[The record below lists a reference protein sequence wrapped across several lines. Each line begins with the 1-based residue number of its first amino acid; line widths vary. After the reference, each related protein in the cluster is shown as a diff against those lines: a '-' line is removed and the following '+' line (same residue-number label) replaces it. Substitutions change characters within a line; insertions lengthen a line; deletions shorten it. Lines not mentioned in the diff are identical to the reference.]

1 MRFRVLRPILA
12 ALALCA
18 CLAQTAHARDNRD
31 TLLKAARTF
40 IVPRYETLAKAMGA
54 QEVAWSAFCSTPA
67 SGAVDQL
74 KASYQT
80 AADAWSGIEFVLYGP
95 VSTDFRFERMA
106 HWPERKNAI
115 GRAMST
121 LLARTGAEDLTP
133 ERFSQVSAAAQ
144 GLSALERL
152 IYDEKTAQLLK
163 DETPA
168 GRRACGVGQAMARG
182 LSRTSGTVLAEWTQP
197 GGTLAILENGDAAL
211 VESAVTRLMTDYV
224 TLFEIIDDQKI
235 GAVMGKNADEARPT
249 LAEGWRSNR
258 SMRAIAVNLESA
270 ESLARMLVDPGQDE
284 NASMF
289 YAFESTR
296 GLVQTLPASIGDM
309 AADPRQRRN
318 LVLLH
323 DSVHSLRDLVGSTL
337 PAALGVSVGF
347 NSRDGD

>member
-1 MRFRVLRPILA
+1 
-12 ALALCA
+12 
-18 CLAQTAHARDNRD
+18 
-31 TLLKAARTF
+31 LLKAARTF
-40 IVPRYETLAKAMGA
+40 IVPHYETLARAMKA
-54 QEVAWSAFCSTPA
+54 QEEAWAAFCSIPA
-67 SGAVDQL
+67 AGSLDNL
-74 KASYQT
+74 KVSYQA

-115 GRAMST
+115 GRAMSA
-121 LLARTGAEDLTP
+121 LLARTGTEDLTL

-144 GLSALERL
+144 GLSGLERL
-152 IYDEKTAQLLK
+152 IYDEKVAQLLK
-163 DETPA
+163 DETAA
-168 GRRACGVGQAMARG
+168 GGRACGVGKAIAAA
-182 LSRTSGTVLAEWTQP
+182 LSRTSGMVLSEWTQP
-197 GGTLAILENGDAAL
+197 GGTLATLENGDAAL
-211 VESAVTRLMTDYV
+211 VETAVTRLMTDYV

-235 GAVMGKNADEARPT
+235 GTVMGKNADEARPT
-249 LAEGWRSNR
+249 LAEGWRSGR

-270 ESLARMLVDPGQDE
+270 EGLARILVDAGQDE

-296 GLVQTLPASIGDM
+296 GLLQMLPASIGDM
-309 AADPRQRRN
+309 AADPKQRRN

-337 PAALGVSVGF
+337 PTALGVSVGF